1 MFKKFIPTCVFIFI
15 FFGIQFQ
22 SKAQYLISH
31 ITIEGNV
38 KTKSRIILRELPY
51 QEGSTVTADSLPLLN
66 TIAKQQLINTAL
78 FYDAQ
83 VTSQI
88 TDSQQVKVQIKV
100 SERWYLFPLP
110 YFRWVDRNFNEWWTT
125 QKHSLDRV
133 NYGISI
139 RQSNATGN
147 NDKLTV
153 GFITGYTQQSVVK
166 YQFPYLDKKM
176 RFGMGLGWQNFTQ
189 KEMNTSTFRDKQV
202 FTRTQAIIQKGY
214 GANLSLLYRPNLY
227 ERHIFQFG
235 VGQLNISD
243 SAKLA
248 QPFYLPNFGNT
259 LSYFDASIAFT
270 NVNFDYIPYPT
281 KGNSNEFYVYH
292 RFSGNNPLT
301 SFQFRKIHVNRFYN
315 NKAFYLL
322 ESNTQA
328 KLLANSNYMDSKLLG
343 YGNMQMNGLDFYVI
357 DGNAASIFKAQL
369 NYLLGSFTNPKHTG
383 IGFVDKINKS
393 LPELRF
399 KFWLKAFTNLGYV
412 YSERPLNASKLSNTL
427 LKTAGIGIDI
437 ISIYD
442 LVIKFDYSV
451 NQLGDKGVYLRGG
464 INF

>member
-38 KTKSRIILRELPY
+38 KTKSKIILRELPY

-88 TDSQQVKVQIKV
+88 TDSQHVKVQIKV

-176 RFGMGLGWQNFTQ
+176 RFGMGLGL
-189 KEMNTSTFRDKQV
+189 MR
-202 FTRTQAIIQKGY
+202 
-214 GANLSLLYRPNLY
+214 
-227 ERHIFQFG
+227 
-235 VGQLNISD
+235 
-243 SAKLA
+243 
-248 QPFYLPNFGNT
+248 
-259 LSYFDASIAFT
+259 
-270 NVNFDYIPYPT
+270 
-281 KGNSNEFYVYH
+281 
-292 RFSGNNPLT
+292 
-301 SFQFRKIHVNRFYN
+301 
-315 NKAFYLL
+315 
-322 ESNTQA
+322 
-328 KLLANSNYMDSKLLG
+328 LLAGRRL
-343 YGNMQMNGLDFYVI
+343 F
-357 DGNAASIFKAQL
+357 
-369 NYLLGSFTNPKHTG
+369 LGSVP
-383 IGFVDKINKS
+383 
-393 LPELRF
+393 
-399 KFWLKAFTNLGYV
+399 
-412 YSERPLNASKLSNTL
+412 
-427 LKTAGIGIDI
+427 
-437 ISIYD
+437 
-442 LVIKFDYSV
+442 
-451 NQLGDKGVYLRGG
+451 
-464 INF
+464 